1 MKALLIKFEVTK
13 KISASQQALEVVQI
27 RKGWKSPSAAFIN
40 RFFDF
45 VLVLSSI
52 SLLLKGKKQSAFEPK
67 LLSVKG

>member
-1 MKALLIKFEVTK
+1 MKALVIKFEVTK
-13 KISASQQALEVVQI
+13 KVSASQQTLEVVQI
-27 RKGWKSPSAAFIN
+27 TKGWKSSSTAFIN

-52 SLLLKGKKQSAFEPK
+52 SLLLKGKKQIAFEPK